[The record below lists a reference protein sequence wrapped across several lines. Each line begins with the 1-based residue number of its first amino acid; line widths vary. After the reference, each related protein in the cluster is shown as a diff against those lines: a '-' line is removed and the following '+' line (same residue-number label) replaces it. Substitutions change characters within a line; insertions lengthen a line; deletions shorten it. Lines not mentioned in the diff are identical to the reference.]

1 MRLLLLP
8 TILIIILSAGIDTY
22 IYMALKRRCKSA
34 LPARIQKISAI
45 ALLVIIVATIALPR
59 RSGSESMLLTIM
71 WLLFGYVSIYL
82 PKLIFTIIDLL
93 ARIPQIFGRKRLK
106 AVSIAGA
113 IAAAATFVLLW
124 WSALV
129 TRNSIQ
135 VKELEVDIPGLP
147 EQFDGYRIVQF
158 SDAHTGTYGADTA
171 FVARTVE
178 RINSLRPDL
187 IVFTGD
193 IVNMRSDELTPH
205 CGPLSRLSAPDGV
218 MSILG
223 NHDYGDYSH
232 WPSDSAKRANMQLLI
247 DLQRRMG
254 WKLLLDETRMI
265 RRGTDSIAIIG
276 VENIGDPPFP
286 TYGSLARAYAT
297 PADSVTKILLSHN
310 PMHWSDSIAGNP
322 DMNIALTLAGHTHAM
337 QCEIAGMSPASLRYP
352 LWGGLYSSRDSLR
365 RLYVNIGLG
374 AVGMPVRIGQA
385 KPEITVI
392 TLRRN

>member
-8 TILIIILSAGIDTY
+8 TILIIILSSGIDAY
-22 IYMALKRRCKSA
+22 IYRALKRRCKSA

-45 ALLVIIVATIALPR
+45 VFLVTIIATIALPR
-59 RSGSESMLLTIM
+59 RSGSDAMLLTIM

-82 PKLIFTIIDLL
+82 PKLIFTVIDFL
-93 ARIPQIFGRKRLK
+93 ARIPELFGRRRLK
-106 AVSIAGA
+106 AVSAAGGIVA
-113 IAAAATFVLLW
+113 VATFVILW

-129 TRNSIQ
+129 TRTSIQ
-135 VKELEVDIPGLP
+135 VKELTVSIPGLP

-158 SDAHTGTYGADTA
+158 SDAHTGTYGADTT
-171 FVARTVE
+171 FMARTVE

-205 CGPLSRLSAPDGV
+205 CAPLSRLSAPDGV

-232 WPSDSAKRANMQLLI
+232 WPSDSAKQANMRLLI
-247 DLQRRMG
+247 DLQRSMG
-254 WKLLLDETRMI
+254 WNLLLDESRTI
-265 RRGTDSIAIIG
+265 RRRGDSIAIIG

-286 TYGSLARAYAT
+286 TYGSLTRAYPT
-297 PADSVTKILLSHN
+297 PADGVTKILLSHN
-310 PMHWSDSIAGNP
+310 PAHWSDSIAGNP

-337 QCEIAGMSPASLRYP
+337 QCEIAGRSPAALRYP
-352 LWGGLYSSRDSLR
+352 LWGGLYSSPDSLR
-365 RLYVNIGLG
+365 KLYVNIGLG